1 MFQNSRLSASALFLS
16 AILCAVD
23 LGLPLPQA
31 TATDASTLITV
42 ASCSGTVIPVAR
54 RLALVYVRAAR
65 SNAKI

>member
-1 MFQNSRLSASALFLS
+1 M
-16 AILCAVD
+16 D